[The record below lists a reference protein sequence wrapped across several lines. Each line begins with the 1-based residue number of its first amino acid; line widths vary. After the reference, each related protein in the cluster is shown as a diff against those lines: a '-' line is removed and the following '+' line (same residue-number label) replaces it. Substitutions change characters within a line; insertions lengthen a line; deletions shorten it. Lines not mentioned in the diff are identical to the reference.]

1 MSSVSSVSRP
11 DIAQLLRG
19 AGGASGGRSLN
30 FQPPKDIQQ
39 QFQSKFD
46 SAAKELGIDSSQF
59 ASVGGKIQEAL
70 SNVDLSSSS
79 DPQATIEQTVNDT
92 LKANGI
98 DPDKFKA
105 DFEKVLDKVGLPKP
119 GEGGFPGG
127 PGGPGGF
134 GGPGGPGGPGGI
146 GGASYAQSSQQ
157 DSIQKLLESLSSND
171 EDNSSTSSKL
181 ASFLAQAGTGT
192 FLDTAA

>member
-19 AGGASGGRSLN
+19 SGGPSGGRSVG
-30 FQPPKDIQQ
+30 FQPPKEIQQ

-46 SAAKELGIDSSQF
+46 TAAKELGIDSSQF

-134 GGPGGPGGPGGI
+134 GGPGGPGGI

-157 DSIQKLLESLSSND
+157 DSIQKLLESLSSSD
-171 EDNSSTSSKL
+171 DDKSSTSSKL
-181 ASFLAQAGTGT
+181 ASFLAQAGAGT